1 MLCRRGRETLS
12 VWTPSLRDTNHET
25 EPMTDKPETKQTK
38 VEDLPERDMTD
49 ESADAVK
56 GGLSVSPVAIVPCV
70 RTIIPCVRTIKTG
83 GL

>member
-1 MLCRRGRETLS
+1 
-12 VWTPSLRDTNHET
+12 
-25 EPMTDKPETKQTK
+25 MTDKPETRQTK
-38 VEDLPERDMTD
+38 VEDLPEREMTD

-56 GGLSVSPVAIVPCV
+56 GGVTATPVTIVPCV

>member
-1 MLCRRGRETLS
+1 
-12 VWTPSLRDTNHET
+12 
-25 EPMTDKPETKQTK
+25 MTDKPADASPETKHTK

-56 GGLSVSPVAIVPCV
+56 GGVTASTVTIVPCV